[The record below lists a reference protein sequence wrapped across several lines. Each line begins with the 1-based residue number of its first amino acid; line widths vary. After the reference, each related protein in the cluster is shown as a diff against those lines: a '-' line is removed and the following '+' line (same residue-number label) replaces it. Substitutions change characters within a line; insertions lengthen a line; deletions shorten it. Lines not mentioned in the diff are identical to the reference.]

1 MASGEE
7 EPSLPK
13 WRKRIWPIH
22 SYELKK
28 FIPLLFMKFFI
39 SFTYGVLTTMKDA
52 FVVTAKGSGAEVIPI
67 LKGWIVLPIAL
78 GATLLYSKLSNS
90 FSRSTIFY
98 SVIIFFMSFIFL
110 YGFVL
115 YPNIE
120 ALSPHQSADKLLEF
134 VGQSNSHWV
143 AIYRNWIQAIFFVT
157 AELWGGV
164 VIFLLFWGF
173 VNHICNFNE
182 AKRCYNLFIAGGDMA
197 QMFTG
202 PLVCYFTGKYVG
214 EHFGL
219 ALQNLVCCIMF
230 FGVMIMA
237 LHWLLTRKI
246 LKTDQRLYQ
255 PEKENQPLEVKTKLS
270 LLDSL
275 KFIAKSPYLRCIAI
289 MVVAYGLTMN
299 LTETTW
305 KANLKFAFPETG
317 AYQNFMAIIS
327 SSVGVCSFIITLFFS
342 GMIIRRLG
350 WHFSAQLPPIVIGI
364 TSILFLT
371 IFLNPEWVSPLTSS
385 LGISPLMLIVLFG
398 AFQNVSTKIMKY
410 AFFDATKEMSYIPLD
425 QESKVKGKAAI
436 DVIGARLGK
445 SGAAW
450 IQIILI
456 QIAGTGSVLS
466 VTHFLCPL
474 IICTVIFWILSVRS
488 LNQQFIKKQVQEP
501 LPL

>member
-1 MASGEE
+1 MALGVETPFSG
-7 EPSLPK
+7 

-22 SYELKK
+22 NYELKK

-78 GATLLYSKLSNS
+78 GATLLYSKLSNA

-98 SVIIFFMSFIFL
+98 SIISFFMVFIFL

-115 YPNIE
+115 YPNIDS
-120 ALSPHQSADKLLEF
+120 LSPHESADKFLQF
-134 VGQSNSHWV
+134 VGQSNAHWV
-143 AIYRNWIQAIFFVT
+143 AIYRNWIQSIFFVT
-157 AELWGGV
+157 AELWGSV

-173 VNHICNFNE
+173 VNHICNFQE

-202 PLVCYFTGKYVG
+202 PLVCYFTGKYLG

-219 ALQNLVCCIMF
+219 ALQSLVLFVMF
-230 FGVMIMA
+230 FGFMIMA
-237 LHWLLTRKI
+237 LHWLLTKKI
-246 LKTDQRLYQ
+246 LKDERLYQ
-255 PEKENQPLEVKTKLS
+255 PEKEHQPIDTKTKLS

-275 KFIAKSPYLRCIAI
+275 KFIAQSPYLRAIAI
-289 MVVAYGLTMN
+289 MVVAYGLTIN

-305 KANLKFAFPETG
+305 KANLKLAFPETG
-317 AYQNFMAIIS
+317 AYQNFMATVS
-327 SSVGVCSFIITLFFS
+327 SSVGICSFIITLFFS

-350 WHFSAQLPPIVIGI
+350 WHFSAQLPPIIIGI
-364 TSILFLT
+364 TSLIFLT
-371 IFLNPEWVSPLTSS
+371 IFLNPEWLVPLTNSF
-385 LGISPLMLIVLFG
+385 GISSLMLIVLFG
-398 AFQNVSTKIMKY
+398 AFQNVSSKIMKY

-436 DVIGARLGK
+436 DVVGSRLGK

-456 QIAGTGSVLS
+456 QMAGTGSVLS
-466 VTHFLCPL
+466 VTHFLGPL
-474 IICTVIFWILSVRS
+474 IACTVVFWILSVRS
-488 LNQQFIKKQVQEP
+488 LNKQFLQKNLILENGP
-501 LPL
+501 